1 MCIGVPLQVETLDG
15 EGLFAVCA
23 ADGQRERLDMRLVGE
38 QPAGTWV
45 LAFQGAARRVLEAD
59 EAQQVRAALQAL
71 DQVLHGDA
79 QGLDALFADL
89 IDREPQLPPHLRP
102 AAIPAAATAVPA
114 AAPSA
119 DPAPLP

>member
-1 MCIGVPLQVETLDG
+1 MCIGAPLQVETPDG

-23 ADGQRERLDMRLVGE
+23 AGGQRERLDMRLVGE

-45 LAFQGAARRVLEAD
+45 LAFQGAARRVLGAD
-59 EAQQVRAALQAL
+59 EAQQIRAALQAL

-89 IDREPQLPPHLRP
+89 VDREPQLPPHLRT
-102 AAIPAAATAVPA
+102 AAMPAAATAVPA
-114 AAPSA
+114 APSA
-119 DPAPLP
+119 DHAPLP

>member
-1 MCIGVPLQVETLDG
+1 MCIGVPLQVETPDG

-38 QPAGTWV
+38 QPVGTWV

-59 EAQQVRAALQAL
+59 EAQQIRAALQAL

-89 IDREPQLPPHLRP
+89 IDREPQLPPHLRAEAP
-102 AAIPAAATAVPA
+102 RLDAAN
-114 AAPSA
+114 APVASNA
-119 DPAPLP
+119 DRMPQP

>member
-1 MCIGVPLQVETLDG
+1 MCIGAPLQVETPDG

-23 ADGQRERLDMRLVGE
+23 ADGQRERLDMRLIGE

-59 EAQQVRAALQAL
+59 EAQQIRAALQAL

-89 IDREPQLPPHLRP
+89 IDREPQLPSHLRADVP
-102 AAIPAAATAVPA
+102 PPDATTLPGA
-114 AAPSA
+114 SNA
-119 DPAPLP
+119 DHVPLP

>member
-1 MCIGVPLQVETLDG
+1 MCIGAPLQVETPDG

-38 QPAGTWV
+38 QPPGTWV
-45 LAFQGAARRVLEAD
+45 LAFQGAARRVLGAD
-59 EAQQVRAALQAL
+59 EAQQIRAALQAL

-89 IDREPQLPPHLRP
+89 IDREPQLPLHLRADAP
-102 AAIPAAATAVPA
+102 PPDAATLPVASNAYRVPQ
-114 AAPSA
+114 P
-119 DPAPLP
+119 